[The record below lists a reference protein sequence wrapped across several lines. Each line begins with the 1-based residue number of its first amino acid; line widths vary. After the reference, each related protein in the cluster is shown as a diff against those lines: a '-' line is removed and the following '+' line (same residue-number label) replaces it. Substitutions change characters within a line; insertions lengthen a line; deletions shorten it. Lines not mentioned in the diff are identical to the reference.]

1 MKYIPI
7 LLIFLS
13 CCKAPEVQVKERIV
27 VKTDTV
33 YIYRPYE
40 VIKID
45 TVYLKDQ
52 RETDSLK
59 TKLFI
64 ANYKI
69 SRVRYYL
76 RICLRNPKQD
86 RFLKGWINRA
96 VN

>member
-7 LLIFLS
+7 LLILLS
-13 CCKAPEVQVKERIV
+13 CCKQPENIQVKERIV
-27 VKTDTV
+27 YKTDTV
-33 YIYRPYE
+33 YIDKP
-40 VIKID
+40 VVKID
-45 TVYLKDQ
+45 TVYLKDKK
-52 RETDSLK
+52 EVDSLK

-64 ANYKI
+64 ANFKI